1 MEISLFQAIAL
12 GILAFITGLDMFN
25 GLTHMH
31 RPVVLGPLVGLILG
45 DLHTGILT
53 GGTLELVW
61 MGLAPLAGAQPPN
74 VIIGTIVGTTFA
86 ITTGVKP
93 DVAVGVAVPFAVAV
107 QMGITFL
114 FSVMSGVMSR
124 CDRMAANADTRGIE
138 RVNYLAL
145 LALGTFYFLCA
156 FLPIYFGAEH
166 AKTAIDVLPERL
178 IDGLGVAGGIMPA
191 IGFAV
196 LLKIMMKNVYIPYF
210 IIGFVA
216 AAWLKLPV
224 LAIAAAA
231 LAMALI
237 DLLRNTNPRDLARA
251 MKGHMGFFNTHPFLV
266 TFVIGIILA
275 MERSKQDVNSIQN
288 TKIAVGAPLGGI
300 GDAMFWLTL
309 LPICGGIGASLALQG
324 SILGAVV
331 FIVLF
336 NVVHLGLRFGLAH
349 YAYRMG
355 VAAIPLIKAN
365 TKKVGHAASIVGM
378 TVIGALVATYVRLS
392 TTLEITAGD
401 AVVKLQTDVIDKLMP
416 AFLPLVY
423 TLVMFWLVRRGWS
436 PLRLIGITVAL
447 GIVGKF
453 CHFL

>member
-1 MEISLFQAIAL
+1 MEISLLQAIAL
-12 GILAFITGLDMFN
+12 GLLAFIAGLDMFN

-93 DVAVGVAVPFAVAV
+93 EVAVGVAVPFAVAV

-114 FSVMSGVMSR
+114 FSVMSGVMAR
-124 CDRMAANADTRGIE
+124 ADRMAANADTNGIE
-138 RVNYLAL
+138 RINYLAM

-166 AKTAIDVLPERL
+166 AKTAIDMLPARL

-210 IIGFVA
+210 IIGFVG

-231 LAMALI
+231 LA
-237 DLLRNTNPRDLARA
+237 
-251 MKGHMGFFNTHPFLV
+251 
-266 TFVIGIILA
+266 
-275 MERSKQDVNSIQN
+275 
-288 TKIAVGAPLGGI
+288 
-300 GDAMFWLTL
+300 
-309 LPICGGIGASLALQG
+309 LAL
-324 SILGAVV
+324 
-331 FIVLF
+331 
-336 NVVHLGLRFGLAH
+336 
-349 YAYRMG
+349 M
-355 VAAIPLIKAN
+355 
-365 TKKVGHAASIVGM
+365 
-378 TVIGALVATYVRLS
+378 
-392 TTLEITAGD
+392 D
-401 AVVKLQTDVIDKLMP
+401 LMRKDPTPPQP
-416 AFLPLVY
+416 ARVQKEEFED
-423 TLVMFWLVRRGWS
+423 
-436 PLRLIGITVAL
+436 GI
-447 GIVGKF
+447 
-453 CHFL
+453 

>member
-1 MEISLFQAIAL
+1 MEISLLQALAL
-12 GILAFITGLDMFN
+12 GILAFIAGLDMFN

-45 DLHTGILT
+45 DLHTGILC

-93 DVAVGVAVPFAVAV
+93 EVAVGVAVPFAVAV

-114 FSVMSGVMSR
+114 FSIMSGVMAR
-124 CDRMAANADTRGIE
+124 CDQMAAQADTDGIE
-138 RVNYLAL
+138 RINYLAL

-166 AKTAIDVLPERL
+166 AKTAIDVLPTRL

-196 LLKIMMKNVYIPYF
+196 LLKIMMKNIYIPYF
-210 IIGFVA
+210 ILGFVA

-237 DLLRNTNPRDLARA
+237 DFLRKDPAPQQTSSAQKEEFED
-251 MKGHMGFFNTHPFLV
+251 
-266 TFVIGIILA
+266 GI
-275 MERSKQDVNSIQN
+275 
-288 TKIAVGAPLGGI
+288 
-300 GDAMFWLTL
+300 
-309 LPICGGIGASLALQG
+309 
-324 SILGAVV
+324 
-331 FIVLF
+331 
-336 NVVHLGLRFGLAH
+336 
-349 YAYRMG
+349 
-355 VAAIPLIKAN
+355 
-365 TKKVGHAASIVGM
+365 
-378 TVIGALVATYVRLS
+378 
-392 TTLEITAGD
+392 
-401 AVVKLQTDVIDKLMP
+401 
-416 AFLPLVY
+416 
-423 TLVMFWLVRRGWS
+423 
-436 PLRLIGITVAL
+436 
-447 GIVGKF
+447 
-453 CHFL
+453 

>member
-1 MEISLFQAIAL
+1 MEISLLQAFAL
-12 GILAFITGLDMFN
+12 GIIAFIAGLDMFN

-31 RPVVLGPLVGLILG
+31 RPVVLGPLVGLVLG

-53 GGTLELVW
+53 RGTLELVW

-74 VIIGTIVGTTFA
+74 VIIGTIVGTAFA

-124 CDRMAANADTRGIE
+124 CDRMAENADTRGIE

-166 AKTAIDVLPERL
+166 AKTIIDVLPQRL

-210 IIGFVA
+210 ILGFVA

-237 DLLRNTNPRDLARA
+237 DLLRKSPEPTQPAAQKEEFED
-251 MKGHMGFFNTHPFLV
+251 
-266 TFVIGIILA
+266 GI
-275 MERSKQDVNSIQN
+275 
-288 TKIAVGAPLGGI
+288 
-300 GDAMFWLTL
+300 
-309 LPICGGIGASLALQG
+309 
-324 SILGAVV
+324 
-331 FIVLF
+331 
-336 NVVHLGLRFGLAH
+336 
-349 YAYRMG
+349 
-355 VAAIPLIKAN
+355 
-365 TKKVGHAASIVGM
+365 
-378 TVIGALVATYVRLS
+378 
-392 TTLEITAGD
+392 
-401 AVVKLQTDVIDKLMP
+401 
-416 AFLPLVY
+416 
-423 TLVMFWLVRRGWS
+423 
-436 PLRLIGITVAL
+436 
-447 GIVGKF
+447 
-453 CHFL
+453 

>member
-1 MEISLFQAIAL
+1 MEISLLQAFAL
-12 GILAFITGLDMFN
+12 GIIAFIAGPDMFN

-31 RPVVLGPLVGLILG
+31 RPVVLGPLVGLVLG

-74 VIIGTIVGTTFA
+74 VIIGTIVGTAFA

-124 CDRMAANADTRGIE
+124 CDRMAENADTRGIE

-166 AKTAIDVLPERL
+166 AKTIIDVLPQRL

-210 IIGFVA
+210 I
-216 AAWLKLPV
+216 
-224 LAIAAAA
+224 
-231 LAMALI
+231 
-237 DLLRNTNPRDLARA
+237 
-251 MKGHMGFFNTHPFLV
+251 
-266 TFVIGIILA
+266 
-275 MERSKQDVNSIQN
+275 
-288 TKIAVGAPLGGI
+288 
-300 GDAMFWLTL
+300 
-309 LPICGGIGASLALQG
+309 
-324 SILGAVV
+324 
-331 FIVLF
+331 
-336 NVVHLGLRFGLAH
+336 LGLCCRSPAQVT
-349 YAYRMG
+349 G
-355 VAAIPLIKAN
+355 V
-365 TKKVGHAASIVGM
+365 G
-378 TVIGALVATYVRLS
+378 YCCRC
-392 TTLEITAGD
+392 AGD
-401 AVVKLQTDVIDKLMP
+401 GADRP
-416 AFLPLVY
+416 A
-423 TLVMFWLVRRGWS
+423 
-436 PLRLIGITVAL
+436 A
-447 GIVGKF
+447 
-453 CHFL
+453 

>member
-1 MEISLFQAIAL
+1 MEISLLQGLLL
-12 GILAFITGLDMFN
+12 GMLAFFAGLDLFN
-25 GLTHMH
+25 GLTHFH

-45 DLHTGILT
+45 DLPTGILV

-74 VIIGTIVGTTFA
+74 VIIGTIVGATFA

-124 CDRMAANADTRGIE
+124 CDRMAEQGDVHGIE

-145 LALGTFYFLCA
+145 LALGSFYFLCA
-156 FLPIYFGAEH
+156 FLPTYFGAEH
-166 AKTAIDVLPERL
+166 AKTAIDVLPARL

-210 IIGFVA
+210 ILGFVA

-237 DLLRNTNPRDLARA
+237 DFMRKDPAPQARPIQEE
-251 MKGHMGFFNTHPFLV
+251 TED
-266 TFVIGIILA
+266 GI
-275 MERSKQDVNSIQN
+275 
-288 TKIAVGAPLGGI
+288 
-300 GDAMFWLTL
+300 
-309 LPICGGIGASLALQG
+309 
-324 SILGAVV
+324 
-331 FIVLF
+331 
-336 NVVHLGLRFGLAH
+336 
-349 YAYRMG
+349 
-355 VAAIPLIKAN
+355 
-365 TKKVGHAASIVGM
+365 
-378 TVIGALVATYVRLS
+378 
-392 TTLEITAGD
+392 
-401 AVVKLQTDVIDKLMP
+401 
-416 AFLPLVY
+416 
-423 TLVMFWLVRRGWS
+423 
-436 PLRLIGITVAL
+436 
-447 GIVGKF
+447 
-453 CHFL
+453 